1 MQTNINNLLENIAKL
16 KNDTKITKSKMFSYE
31 NVSQNK
37 GMFKSTTGFEA
48 VDFQAGF
55 EFLDAGPHCGN
66 IKLDDGQNNKK
77 PRSYPQDV
85 KTGKKTKLLAIIQF
99 FMYLR
104 WLKNYYYKNGFLT
117 I

>member
-16 KNDTKITKSKMFSYE
+16 KNDTEITKSKMFSYE

-55 EFLDAGPHCGN
+55 EFLDAGPHCEN
-66 IKLDDGQNNKK
+66 IKL
-77 PRSYPQDV
+77 V
-85 KTGKKTKLLAIIQF
+85 KITKNLEVI
-99 FMYLR
+99 
-104 WLKNYYYKNGFLT
+104 LKILKLEKRQSS
-117 I
+117 